1 VLVVGDYSQNNKYDW
16 QIGQLLQ
23 KLAGS
28 RSQTPISRIDAKMD
42 AALISPF
49 SIFVIVIV
57 LMAVILVFLG
67 VKTVPQGFE
76 FTIERF
82 GKYTRS
88 LRPGLN
94 LIVPVIDKG
103 GQEFNMMEQVL
114 DGPAQE
120 ISTRDN
126 AMVTVDG
133 VVC

>member
-1 VLVVGDYSQNNKYDW
+1 
-16 QIGQLLQ
+16 
-23 KLAGS
+23 
-28 RSQTPISRIDAKMD
+28 MD

-57 LMAVILVFLG
+57 LLAVILVFLG

-88 LRPGLN
+88 LRPGLH
-94 LIVPVIDKG
+94 LIVPVIDKV
-103 GQEFNMMEQVL
+103 GQELNMMEQVL
-114 DGPAQE
+114 DVPSQE
-120 ISTRDN
+120 IITRDN